1 MEEYDSLISLIDSMA
16 SDFLFIDSRE
26 INVPAAGK
34 LLNGL
39 DKLIKEA
46 DGLKVFQLES
56 VAGGLSVLLEKTV
69 LDDIHDKEAGF
80 NVLEKGITI
89 MQEIGDSFKNTGS
102 YDGDIETF
110 MESIAALTGEQ
121 RATSNQQPATSN
133 EVIAEEQIP
142 VEESAEI
149 SQQEPQELETVEI
162 PDEALARDFIVE
174 GLEYIDEIEV
184 NILNLEQDPENKD
197 YINAIF
203 RPFHSIKG
211 VASFLNLEQ
220 IRELAHSLETLLD
233 RARNGELSVTSR
245 LTDVILDGADALK
258 AMIVKLKNDLEGRMA
273 EPLNIDLPALRGRI
287 ESVEE
292 GESDVQ
298 KKKKVGEILVEEGT
312 ITEEDLQEGLEVA
325 QQVTTRK
332 KIGEV
337 LIAEGK
343 VTPKQVSQALR
354 KQVNQTVDTAA
365 IRVNIGKLDDLIDMV
380 GELVITQ
387 AMIRQSRIIQSN
399 GDRELGK
406 NIAQLSSIT
415 SELQRTSTSLRMVPI
430 KQSFQRMSRLVR
442 DLSRDAGKLV
452 GVIMEGEDTEIDR
465 NMVDEIYNPL
475 VHMIR
480 NAVDHGIEFPEE
492 RAKLG
497 KPEKGVIRLQAYHR
511 GGNIVI
517 EISDDGKGLDK
528 ERILRKAVENGV
540 VDGSHELP
548 DQDIYRLVFH
558 PGLSTAKKVTD
569 VSGRG
574 VGMDVVKQA
583 VEKLRGKVEIDSVY
597 GKGTTFITRFPL
609 TMAIINGMIV
619 RVGNE
624 KYIIP
629 TTAISKLLRPTR
641 EEYNKV
647 VGKGETINVMGNLI
661 PLVRLHKLFNI
672 KCEHEVPWEAIAV
685 VVEGEN
691 RSKCLLV
698 DEIIDEEEVV
708 IKSLGEGL
716 KNTRGIS
723 GGAILGDG
731 NVGLILDTEGIFE
744 VSEKG
749 PDH

>member
-1 MEEYDSLISLIDSMA
+1 MKYDSLINLIDSMA
-16 SDFLFIDSRE
+16 SDFLFIDNKE

-34 LLNGL
+34 LLNKL
-39 DKLIKEA
+39 DELIKEA
-46 DGLKVFQLES
+46 DSRKVFQLKNI
-56 VAGGLSVLLEKTV
+56 ARALSLLLEETV
-69 LDDIHDKEAGF
+69 LDDVDDKEAGF
-80 NVLEKGITI
+80 NVLEKGIAL
-89 MQEIGDSFKNTGS
+89 MQEIVDSLKNTGS
-102 YDGDIETF
+102 YEGDIEIF

-121 RATSNQQPATSN
+121 RATSS
-133 EVIAEEQIP
+133 EVIAGEQVP

-149 SQQEPQELETVEI
+149 SQQETQAPETVEI
-162 PDEALARDFIVE
+162 QDESLTRDFIIE

-245 LTDVILDGADALK
+245 LTDVILDGTDALK
-258 AMIVKLKNDLEGRMA
+258 AMIIQLRDRLEGKPA
-273 EPLNIDLPALRGRI
+273 EPLEIDLPALRGRI
-287 ESVEE
+287 ESAEDK
-292 GESDVQ
+292 ESDVQ
-298 KKKKVGEILVEEGT
+298 ERKKVGEILVEDGA
-312 ITEEDLQEGLEVA
+312 ITEENLKKGLEIA
-325 QQVTTRK
+325 QQATPQK
-332 KIGEV
+332 KIGET

-343 VTPKQVSQALR
+343 VTPKQVSRALR
-354 KQVNQTVDTAA
+354 KQSGQSTDTAT
-365 IRVNIGKLDDLIDMV
+365 IRVSIEKLDDLIDMV
-380 GELVITQ
+380 GELVIAQ
-387 AMIRQSRIIQSN
+387 VMIRQNKIIQSN
-399 GDRELGK
+399 GNRELGK

-415 SELQRTSTSLRMVPI
+415 SELQKTSTSLRMIPI

-452 GVIMEGEDTEIDR
+452 GVVMEGEDTEIDR

-492 RAKLG
+492 RVKLG
-497 KPEKGVIRLQAYHR
+497 KPEKGVIQLRAYHG
-511 GGNIVI
+511 GGNIII
-517 EISDDGKGLDK
+517 EISDDGKGIDK
-528 ERILRKAVENGV
+528 EMILRKAVENGV
-540 VDGSHELP
+540 VDGSHELS
-548 DQDIYRLVFH
+548 DQDIYRLIFH
-558 PGLSTAKKVTD
+558 PGLSTAQKVTD

-583 VEKLRGKVEIDSVY
+583 VEKLRGKVEIDSMY

-619 RVGNE
+619 RVGE
-624 KYIIP
+624 KKYIIP

-641 EEYNKV
+641 EEYNRV
-647 VGKGETINVMGNLI
+647 VGKGETINVMGNLV
-661 PLVRLHKLFNI
+661 PLVRLHELFSI
-672 KCEHEVPWEAIAV
+672 ACEHEVPWEGIVV

-698 DEIIDEEEVV
+698 DEIIGEEEVV

-716 KNTRGIS
+716 KSVRGVS
-723 GGAILGDG
+723 GGAILGNG
-731 NVGLILDTEGIFE
+731 HVELILDPEGMFE
-744 VSEKG
+744 VSEM
-749 PDH
+749 

>member
-16 SDFLFIDSRE
+16 SDFLFIGSKE
-26 INVPAAGK
+26 IDVPAAGK

-39 DKLIKEA
+39 DELIKEA
-46 DGLKVFQLES
+46 DGRKVFQLES

-110 MESIAALTGEQ
+110 MESIVALTGEQ
-121 RATSNQQPATSN
+121 RAKSKEQQTTSDA
-133 EVIAEEQIP
+133 VIAEEQIP
-142 VEESAEI
+142 VEESAES
-149 SQQEPQELETVEI
+149 SQQKPQAPEIVEMQ
-162 PDEALARDFIVE
+162 DESLVGDFIVE
-174 GLEYIDEIEV
+174 GFEYIDEIEV

-233 RARNGELSVTSR
+233 RTRNGELSVTSQ
-245 LTDVILDGADALK
+245 LIDVILNGADALK
-258 AMIVKLKNDLEGRMA
+258 AMIVKLRDDLEGKTS
-273 EPLNIDLPALRGRI
+273 EPLDIDLPALRKRI
-287 ESVEE
+287 ENAAQGALDTGEVKKVGAILVEDGAITEDTLKE
-292 GESDVQ
+292 GLEAAQ
-298 KKKKVGEILVEEGT
+298 QAIPPKKVGE
-312 ITEEDLQEGLEVA
+312 A
-325 QQVTTRK
+325 
-332 KIGEV
+332 

-354 KQVNQTVDTAA
+354 KQANQTVDTAA
-365 IRVNIGKLDDLIDMV
+365 IRVNIRKLDDLIDMV

-387 AMIRQSRIIQSN
+387 SMIRRNRIIQSN
-399 GDRELGK
+399 GDRDLAK
-406 NIAQLSSIT
+406 NIAQLSSII

-442 DLSRDAGKLV
+442 DLSKDAGKLV
-452 GVIMEGEDTEIDR
+452 GVLMEGEDTEIDR
-465 NMVDEIYNPL
+465 NMVDEIYNPI

-480 NAVDHGIEFPEE
+480 NAVDHGIEFSED
-492 RAKLG
+492 RIKLG
-497 KPEKGVIRLQAYHR
+497 KPEKGMIQLRAYHR

-517 EISDDGKGLDK
+517 EISDDGAGLDK
-528 ERILRKAVENGV
+528 EKILEKAVKNGV
-540 VDGSHELP
+540 VDPSHGLS
-548 DQDIYRLVFH
+548 DQEIYRLVFH

-583 VEKLRGKVEIDSVY
+583 VEKLRGKVEIISVY
-597 GKGTTFITRFPL
+597 GKGTSFIARFPL
-609 TMAIINGMIV
+609 TMAIISGMIV

-629 TTAISKLLRPTR
+629 TTAIKQLLRPTQ
-641 EEYNKV
+641 ESYNRV
-647 VGKGETINVMGNLI
+647 VGKGEMVNVMGNLI

-672 KCEHEVPWEAIAV
+672 KCEHEVPWEAIVV

-744 VSEKG
+744 VSENG